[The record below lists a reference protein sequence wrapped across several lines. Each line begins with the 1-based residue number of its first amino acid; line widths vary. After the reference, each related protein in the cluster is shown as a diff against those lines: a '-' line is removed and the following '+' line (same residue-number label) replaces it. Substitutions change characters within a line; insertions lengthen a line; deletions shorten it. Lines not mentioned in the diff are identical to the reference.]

1 MKADVLLFTQTMHSL
16 LSSFLP
22 LQSALAVCKEVLTG
36 KAEKKF
42 TARILKKVNEG
53 KKFSN
58 ALSDEKLFPPLY
70 VSLVSIGEES
80 GTLPQVF
87 GHLAAYLNGKRSMK
101 RKIIQA
107 LLYPALVLATAIA
120 VVFILAVFVLPRLEG
135 IFEAF
140 TNSSKNIETQLNK
153 IKAGSF
159 VSIIIS
165 FSFMAILTVC
175 LAARRLNAKAALAI
189 DSIILRIPLIK
200 DFAMTMQM
208 HDFSF
213 AMKLLTQTHFP
224 LLKSLAYA
232 KNVLSNIRVQ
242 KAVESACKSIACG
255 KTVGK
260 AFEDEKVF
268 PEYLTAWI
276 KIAEENGEAA
286 EAFSQIF
293 NYYQNESESLLT
305 SITQA
310 AEPVFILITGAVII
324 AVIAQFVIPVFNL
337 LGAL

>member
-42 TARILKKVNEG
+42 TAKVLKKVNEG

-58 ALSDEKLFPPLY
+58 AISDEKLFPPLY

-120 VVFILAVFVLPRLEG
+120 VVFILTIFVLPRLEG

-140 TNSSKNIETQLNK
+140 TNSSENIETQISK
-153 IKAGSF
+153 VKSGSF
-159 VSIIIS
+159 VSMIVLS
-165 FSFMAILTVC
+165 SFMAILTSC

-189 DSIILRIPLIK
+189 DSVILRIPLIK

-255 KTVGK
+255 KSVGK
-260 AFEDEKVF
+260 AFEDEKIF

-293 NYYQNESESLLT
+293 NYYQNESENLLT

-324 AVIAQFVIPVFNL
+324 AVIAQFVIPVFNF

>member
-36 KAEKKF
+36 KDEKKF
-42 TARILKKVNEG
+42 TTKVLKKINEG

-58 ALSDEKLFPPLY
+58 ALSEEKMFSPLY

-80 GTLPQVF
+80 GTLPEVF
-87 GHLAAYLNGKRSMK
+87 GHLGAYLNGKRNMR

-120 VVFILAVFVLPRLEG
+120 VVFILTVFVLPRLEG

-140 TNSSKNIETQLNK
+140 TNSSENIETQISK
-153 IKAGSF
+153 VKTGSF
-159 VSIIIS
+159 VSIIIL
-165 FSFMAILTVC
+165 FGFMAILTVC

-189 DSIILRIPLIK
+189 DSVILRIPLIK

-255 KTVGK
+255 KGVGK
-260 AFEDEKVF
+260 AFEDEKIF

-310 AEPVFILITGAVII
+310 AEPVFILITGTVII

-337 LGAL
+337 LGTL

>member
-42 TARILKKVNEG
+42 TAKVLKKVNEG

-58 ALSDEKLFPPLY
+58 ALSDEKLFPLLY

-87 GHLAAYLNGKRSMK
+87 GHLATYLNGKRNMK

-120 VVFILAVFVLPRLEG
+120 VVFILTIFVLPRLEG
-135 IFEAF
+135 IFEVF
-140 TNSSKNIETQLNK
+140 TNSSENIETQLNK

-159 VSIIIS
+159 VSIIIL
-165 FSFMAILTVC
+165 FGFMAILTAC

-189 DSIILRIPLIK
+189 DSVILRIPLIK

-242 KAVESACKSIACG
+242 KAVESACKRIACG
-255 KTVGK
+255 KGVGK

-293 NYYQNESESLLT
+293 NYYQNESENLLT

-324 AVIAQFVIPVFNL
+324 AVIAQFVIPVFNF

>member
-87 GHLAAYLNGKRSMK
+87 GHLVAYLNGKRSMK

-120 VVFILAVFVLPRLEG
+120 VVFILTIFVLPRLEG

-140 TNSSKNIETQLNK
+140 TNSSENIETQISK
-153 IKAGSF
+153 VKSGSF

>member
-120 VVFILAVFVLPRLEG
+120 VVFILTIFVLPRLEG

-140 TNSSKNIETQLNK
+140 TNSSENIETQISKLK
-153 IKAGSF
+153 SGSF
-159 VSIIIS
+159 VSMIIL
-165 FSFMAILTVC
+165 FGFMAILAVC
-175 LAARRLNAKAALAI
+175 LATRRLNAKAALAI

-242 KAVESACKSIACG
+242 KAVESVCKSIACG
-255 KTVGK
+255 KGVGK
-260 AFEDEKVF
+260 AFEDEKIF

>member
-16 LSSFLP
+16 LSSSLP

-42 TARILKKVNEG
+42 TAKVLKKVNEG

-80 GTLPQVF
+80 GTLPEVF
-87 GHLAAYLNGKRSMK
+87 GHLGAYLNGKRNMR

-120 VVFILAVFVLPRLEG
+120 VVFILTVFVLPRLEG

-140 TNSSKNIETQLNK
+140 TNSSENIETQINK
-153 IKAGSF
+153 LKTGSF
-159 VSIIIS
+159 VSIIIL
-165 FSFMAILTVC
+165 FGFMAILTVC

-189 DSIILRIPLIK
+189 DSVILRIPLIK

-255 KTVGK
+255 KGVGK
-260 AFEDEKVF
+260 AFEDEKIF

-293 NYYQNESESLLT
+293 NYYQNENESLLT

>member
-1 MKADVLLFTQTMHSL
+1 MKADIILFTQTMHSL

-22 LQSALAVCKEVLTG
+22 LQSALAVCRKILAG

-42 TARILKKVNEG
+42 TDKILRKVNEG
-53 KKFSN
+53 KKLSD
-58 ALSDEKLFPPLY
+58 ALSEEKLFPPLY
-70 VSLVSIGEES
+70 VPLVSIGEES

-87 GHLAAYLNGKRSMK
+87 GHLAAYLNGKRNMK

-107 LLYPALVLATAIA
+107 LLYPALVLATAAA
-120 VVFILAVFVLPRLEG
+120 VVLILTAFVLPRLEG

-140 TNSSKNIETQLNK
+140 TNSSENIETQLNR
-153 IKAGSF
+153 IKTGSF
-159 VSIIIS
+159 ASTIVL
-165 FSFMAILTVC
+165 FGLTAILATC
-175 LAARRLNAKAALAI
+175 LAARRLNAKAAIAI
-189 DSIILRIPLIK
+189 DSAILRLPVIK
-200 DFAMTMQM
+200 NFAMAMQM

-224 LLKSLAYA
+224 LLQSLTYA
-232 KNVLSNIRVQ
+232 KNVLSNIRIQ
-242 KAVESACKSIACG
+242 RAVESACKSIACG
-255 KTVGK
+255 KDAGK

-293 NYYQNESESLLT
+293 NYYQNESESLLAG
-305 SITQA
+305 IAQA

-324 AVIAQFVIPVFNL
+324 AVIARFVIPVFNL

>member
-1 MKADVLLFTQTMHSL
+1 MKADVLLFTQTMRSL

-42 TARILKKVNEG
+42 TAKVLKKVNEG

-58 ALSDEKLFPPLY
+58 ALSDEKLFSPLY
-70 VSLVSIGEES
+70 ISLVSIGEES

-87 GHLAAYLNGKRSMK
+87 GHLAAYLNGKRNMK

-107 LLYPALVLATAIA
+107 LLYPSLVLATAIA
-120 VVFILAVFVLPRLEG
+120 VVFILTIFVLPRLEG

-140 TNSSKNIETQLNK
+140 KNSSENIETQISKLK
-153 IKAGSF
+153 SGSF

-175 LAARRLNAKAALAI
+175 LAAHRLNAKAALTI

-224 LLKSLAYA
+224 LPKSLAYA

-255 KTVGK
+255 KGVGK

-268 PEYLTAWI
+268 PEYLTAWM

>member
-42 TARILKKVNEG
+42 TARILKKINEG
-53 KKFSN
+53 KKFFN

-120 VVFILAVFVLPRLEG
+120 VVFILTIFVLPRLEG

-140 TNSSKNIETQLNK
+140 TNSSENIETQISK
-153 IKAGSF
+153 VKSGSF
-159 VSIIIS
+159 VSIIILS
-165 FSFMAILTVC
+165 SFMAILTIC
-175 LAARRLNAKAALAI
+175 LAAHRLNAKAALAI

-255 KTVGK
+255 KGVGK
-260 AFEDEKVF
+260 AFEDEKIF

>member
-42 TARILKKVNEG
+42 TAKVLKKVNEG

-80 GTLPQVF
+80 GTLPEVF
-87 GHLAAYLNGKRSMK
+87 GHLGAYLNGKRNMR

-107 LLYPALVLATAIA
+107 LIYPALVLATAIA
-120 VVFILAVFVLPRLEG
+120 VVFILTVFVLPRLEG

-140 TNSSKNIETQLNK
+140 TNSSENIETQISK
-153 IKAGSF
+153 IKTGSF
-159 VSIIIS
+159 VSIIIL
-165 FSFMAILTVC
+165 FGFMAILTVC

-189 DSIILRIPLIK
+189 DSVILRIPLIK

-224 LLKSLAYA
+224 LPKSLAYA

-255 KTVGK
+255 KGVGK
-260 AFEDEKVF
+260 AFEDEKIF

-286 EAFSQIF
+286 EAFNQIF

-310 AEPVFILITGAVII
+310 AEPVFILITGTVII

-337 LGAL
+337 LGTL

>member
-16 LSSFLP
+16 LSSSLP

-42 TARILKKVNEG
+42 TARILKKINEG

-120 VVFILAVFVLPRLEG
+120 VVFILTIFVLPRLEG

-140 TNSSKNIETQLNK
+140 TNSSENIETQISK
-153 IKAGSF
+153 VKSGSF

-175 LAARRLNAKAALAI
+175 LAARRLNAKAALTI
-189 DSIILRIPLIK
+189 DSVILRLPLIK

-213 AMKLLTQTHFP
+213 AMKLLTQMHFP

-232 KNVLSNIRVQ
+232 KNVLSNIRVK
-242 KAVESACKSIACG
+242 KAVESVCKSIACG
-255 KTVGK
+255 KGVGK
-260 AFEDEKVF
+260 AFEDEKIF

>member
-87 GHLAAYLNGKRSMK
+87 GHLVAYLNGKRSMK

-120 VVFILAVFVLPRLEG
+120 VVFILTIFVLPRLEG

-140 TNSSKNIETQLNK
+140 TNSSENIETQISK
-153 IKAGSF
+153 VKSGSF

-268 PEYLTAWI
+268 PEYLKAWI

>member
-87 GHLAAYLNGKRSMK
+87 GNLAAYLNGKRSMK

>member
-42 TARILKKVNEG
+42 TARILKKVNHG

-87 GHLAAYLNGKRSMK
+87 GHLTAYLNGKRNMK

-107 LLYPALVLATAIA
+107 LIYPALVLATAIA
-120 VVFILAVFVLPRLEG
+120 VVFIMAVFALPRFEG

-140 TNSSKNIETQLNK
+140 TNSSENIETQISK
-153 IKAGSF
+153 IKTGAF
-159 VSIIIS
+159 VSIIIL

-189 DSIILRIPLIK
+189 DSVILRIPLIK
-200 DFAMTMQM
+200 NFAMTMQM

-242 KAVESACKSIACG
+242 KSVEFACKSIACG
-255 KTVGK
+255 KDVGK

-293 NYYQNESESLLT
+293 NYYQSESESLLT

>member
-36 KAEKKF
+36 KDEKKF
-42 TARILKKVNEG
+42 TAKVLKKVNEG

-80 GTLPQVF
+80 GTLPEVF
-87 GHLAAYLNGKRSMK
+87 GHLGAYLNGKRNMR

-120 VVFILAVFVLPRLEG
+120 VVFILTVFVLPRLEG

-140 TNSSKNIETQLNK
+140 TNSSENIETQINK
-153 IKAGSF
+153 LKTGSF
-159 VSIIIS
+159 VSIIIL
-165 FSFMAILTVC
+165 FGFMAILTVC

-189 DSIILRIPLIK
+189 DSVILRIPLIK

-242 KAVESACKSIACG
+242 KAVESACKNIACG
-255 KTVGK
+255 KGVGK
-260 AFEDEKVF
+260 AFEDEKIF

-293 NYYQNESESLLT
+293 NYYQNENESLLT

>member
-22 LQSALAVCKEVLTG
+22 LQSALAVCKEVLAG

-42 TARILKKVNEG
+42 TAKVLKKVNEG

-58 ALSDEKLFPPLY
+58 ALSDERLFPPLY

-87 GHLAAYLNGKRSMK
+87 GHLAAYLNGKRNMK

-120 VVFILAVFVLPRLEG
+120 VVFILTIFVLPKLEG

-140 TNSSKNIETQLNK
+140 TNSSENIETQISK
-153 IKAGSF
+153 IKTGAF
-159 VSIIIS
+159 VSIIIL

-189 DSIILRIPLIK
+189 DSVILRIPLIK

-242 KAVESACKSIACG
+242 KAVESVCKSIACG
-255 KTVGK
+255 KGVGK
-260 AFEDEKVF
+260 AFEDEKIF

-293 NYYQNESESLLT
+293 NYYQSESESLLT

-310 AEPVFILITGAVII
+310 VEPVFILITGAVII

>member
-42 TARILKKVNEG
+42 TAKVLKKVNEG
-53 KKFSN
+53 KKFSS

-80 GTLPQVF
+80 DTLPQVF
-87 GHLAAYLNGKRSMK
+87 GHLAVYLNGKRNMK

-120 VVFILAVFVLPRLEG
+120 VVFILTIFVLPRLEG

-140 TNSSKNIETQLNK
+140 TNSSENIETQISK
-153 IKAGSF
+153 VKSGSF
-159 VSIIIS
+159 VSMIIL
-165 FSFMAILTVC
+165 FGFMVILAAC

-189 DSIILRIPLIK
+189 DSVILRIPLIK

-255 KTVGK
+255 KSVGK
-260 AFEDEKVF
+260 AFEDEKIF

>member
-1 MKADVLLFTQTMHSL
+1 MKTDILLFTQTMHSL

-22 LQSALAVCKEVLTG
+22 LQSALAVCKKILTG
-36 KAEKKF
+36 KAEMKF
-42 TARILKKVNEG
+42 TDKILKEINGG
-53 KKFSN
+53 KKFSD
-58 ALSDEKLFPPLY
+58 ALSEEKMFPPLY

-87 GHLAAYLNGKRSMK
+87 GHLAAYLNGKRNMK
-101 RKIIQA
+101 RKTIQA
-107 LLYPALVLATAIA
+107 LLYPALVLATAVA
-120 VVFILAVFVLPRLEG
+120 VVFILTAFVLPRLEG

-140 TNSSKNIETQLNK
+140 TNSSENIETQLNK

-159 VSIIIS
+159 ASTIVL
-165 FSFMAILTVC
+165 FGFMAIPAIC

-189 DSIILRIPLIK
+189 DSAILRIPLIK
-200 DFAMTMQM
+200 DFEMAMQM

-224 LLKSLAYA
+224 LLQSLAYA
-232 KNVLSNIRVQ
+232 KNVLRNISIQ

-255 KTVGK
+255 KSAGK
-260 AFEDEKVF
+260 SFEDEKVF
-268 PEYLTAWI
+268 PEYLTAWV

-293 NYYQNESESLLT
+293 NYYQNESECLLT
-305 SITQA
+305 GIAQA

>member
-42 TARILKKVNEG
+42 TARILKKINEG

-58 ALSDEKLFPPLY
+58 VLSDEKLFPPLY

-120 VVFILAVFVLPRLEG
+120 VVFILTIFVLPRLEG

-140 TNSSKNIETQLNK
+140 TNSSENIETQISKLK
-153 IKAGSF
+153 TGAF
-159 VSIIIS
+159 VSIIIL

-175 LAARRLNAKAALAI
+175 LAAHRLNAKAALAI
-189 DSIILRIPLIK
+189 DSVILRIPLIK

-213 AMKLLTQTHFP
+213 AMKILTQTHFP

-242 KAVESACKSIACG
+242 KAVESVCKSIACG
-255 KTVGK
+255 KGVGK

>member
-42 TARILKKVNEG
+42 TAKVLKKVNEG
-53 KKFSN
+53 KKFSS

-87 GHLAAYLNGKRSMK
+87 GHLAAYLNGKRNMK

-120 VVFILAVFVLPRLEG
+120 VVFILTIFVLPRLEG

-140 TNSSKNIETQLNK
+140 TNSSENIETQLNK

-159 VSIIIS
+159 VSMIVL
-165 FSFMAILTVC
+165 FGFMAILTVC
-175 LAARRLNAKAALAI
+175 LAAHRLNAKAALAI

-255 KTVGK
+255 KSVGK

-293 NYYQNESESLLT
+293 NYYQSESESLLT

>member
-22 LQSALAVCKEVLTG
+22 LQSALAVCKEVLAG

-42 TARILKKVNEG
+42 TAKVLKKVNEG

-120 VVFILAVFVLPRLEG
+120 VVFILTIFVLPRLEG

-140 TNSSKNIETQLNK
+140 TNSSENIETQISKLK
-153 IKAGSF
+153 SGSF
-159 VSIIIS
+159 VSIIIL
-165 FSFMAILTVC
+165 FGFMVILAVC

-189 DSIILRIPLIK
+189 DSVILRIPLIK

-242 KAVESACKSIACG
+242 KAVESACKSITCG
-255 KTVGK
+255 KSVGK
-260 AFEDEKVF
+260 AFEDEKIF

>member
-1 MKADVLLFTQTMHSL
+1 MKADILLFTQTMHSL

-22 LQSALAVCKEVLTG
+22 LQSALAVCKEILTG
-36 KAEKKF
+36 KAEAKF
-42 TARILKKVNEG
+42 TARILKKVNGG
-53 KKFSN
+53 KKFSD
-58 ALSDEKLFPPLY
+58 ALSEEKMFPPLY

-80 GTLPQVF
+80 GTLPEVF
-87 GHLAAYLNGKRSMK
+87 GHLAAYLNGKRNMK
-101 RKIIQA
+101 RKTIQA
-107 LLYPALVLATAIA
+107 LLYPALVLATATA
-120 VVFILAVFVLPRLEG
+120 VVFILTAFVLPRLEG
-135 IFEAF
+135 ISEAF
-140 TNSSKNIETQLNK
+140 TNSSENIETQLNR
-153 IKAGSF
+153 IKTSSF
-159 VSIIIS
+159 ASSIILS
-165 FSFMAILTVC
+165 GLTAILATC
-175 LAARRLNAKAALAI
+175 LAARRLNAKAALAM
-189 DSIILRIPLIK
+189 DSVILKLPLIK
-200 DFAMTMQM
+200 GFAMAMQM

-213 AMKLLTQTHFP
+213 AMKLLAQTHFP
-224 LLKSLAYA
+224 FVQSLAYA

-255 KTVGK
+255 RGAGK
-260 AFEDEKVF
+260 SFEDEKIF
-268 PEYLTAWI
+268 PEYLTVWV

-305 SITQA
+305 GIAQA

>member
-22 LQSALAVCKEVLTG
+22 LQSALAVCKEILTG
-36 KAEKKF
+36 KTETKF
-42 TARILKKVNEG
+42 TAKILKKVNEG
-53 KKFSN
+53 KKFSS
-58 ALSDEKLFPPLY
+58 ALSEEKVFPPLY

-80 GTLPQVF
+80 GTLPEVF
-87 GHLAAYLNGKRSMK
+87 GHLGAYLNGKRNMK

-107 LLYPALVLATAIA
+107 LLYPALVLATAAA
-120 VVFILAVFVLPRLEG
+120 VVLILTAFVLPRLEG

-140 TNSSKNIETQLNK
+140 ANSCENIETQLNR
-153 IKAGSF
+153 IKTSTF
-159 VSIIIS
+159 VSSIIL
-165 FSFMAILTVC
+165 FGLMAVLATC
-175 LAARRLNAKAALAI
+175 LAARRLNGKTALAI
-189 DSIILRIPLIK
+189 DSLILKLPLIR
-200 DFAMTMQM
+200 DFVMAMQM

-213 AMKLLTQTHFP
+213 AMKLLAQTHFP
-224 LLKSLAYA
+224 LIQSLAYA
-232 KNVLSNIRVQ
+232 KNVLSNIRIQ
-242 KAVESACKSIACG
+242 RAVESACKSIACG
-255 KTVGK
+255 KDAGK
-260 AFEDEKVF
+260 AFEDEKIF
-268 PEYLTAWI
+268 PEYLTVWI
-276 KIAEENGEAA
+276 KIAEENGETA

-293 NYYQNESESLLT
+293 NYYQNESESLLA